1 MNAATSK
8 QKANIKDLFIQGG
21 LTDWVFNPLDH
32 WNISKKDA
40 GLLIHNLR
48 LMIKYDHEDLKDVIC
63 QSLLG
68 RNIFK
73 SVVKTVDMLEEEKEV
88 VA

>member
-1 MNAATSK
+1 MYAAPLK
-8 QKANIKDLFIQGG
+8 QKAYIKDLFIHGG
-21 LTDWVFNPLDH
+21 LSDWIFNPLDF
-32 WNISKKDA
+32 WDISKKDA
-40 GLLIHNLR
+40 SLLIHNLC

-73 SVVKTVDMLEEEKEV
+73 SVVKTVDVLEEEREV